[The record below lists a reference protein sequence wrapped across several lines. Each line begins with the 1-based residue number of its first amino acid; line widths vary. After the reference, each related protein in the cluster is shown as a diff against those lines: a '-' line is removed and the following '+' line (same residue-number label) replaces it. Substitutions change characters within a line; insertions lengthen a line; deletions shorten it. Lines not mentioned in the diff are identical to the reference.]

1 MKFSCG
7 KSLNILMNHSIYKN
21 INLYEFTHWGQLWCN
36 LYFSSINLYH
46 QILFSPIKK
55 EIFEEHNFITKSIS
69 TTPVLCVFCSNR
81 WYLLPLKKKGKKK
94 FTQKRSI
101 LEEKIHWKRNS
112 KNSLNIPPRHR
123 VLPPRFYDFM
133 KFQEIEVFT
142 ILVINYCSALNDLI
156 IQSPLSSTPHDI
168 SINHPL
174 RVKLIPSLLR
184 GTNAT
189 ANLPPR
195 WRRVITQKR
204 ISFFRCRGISGGG
217 GRMGGRARP

>member
-1 MKFSCG
+1 MNSLIEVNFDVTCTFHRSIYIIKFYFRQSKRKFS
-7 KSLNILMNHSIYKN
+7 KN
-21 INLYEFTHWGQLWCN
+21 II
-36 LYFSSINLYH
+36 SSQNPYRQHLC
-46 QILFSPIKK
+46 ILFKQMILIAS
-55 EIFEEHNFITKSIS
+55 
-69 TTPVLCVFCSNR
+69 
-81 WYLLPLKKKGKKK
+81 KKKGKKK
-94 FTQKRSI
+94 FSQKRSI
-101 LEEKIHWKRNS
+101 LEERIHWKRNS